1 MGRAES
7 NILTRRTRFLWSKW
21 PVKCRFVFLCA
32 SGIGVVNMAKRRK
45 VMKRTNYLDLITS
58 IDVLNTVNGGVS
70 EPQLNMV
77 HYEEYREIRLKIPGI
92 RPEEVQVEVHNNNLS
107 IFFFINI
114 HCNDRLV
121 QLPRFVYN
129 RNVPYYIDISK
140 IKAHVDSEELV
151 VNLPFNRLANGYH
164 KQIKINGG

>member
-1 MGRAES
+1 
-7 NILTRRTRFLWSKW
+7 
-21 PVKCRFVFLCA
+21 
-32 SGIGVVNMAKRRK
+32 
-45 VMKRTNYLDLITS
+45 MKRTNYLDLITS

-77 HYEEYREIRLKIPGI
+77 HYEDYREIRLKIPGI
-92 RPEEVQVEVHNNNLS
+92 QVDDIHVEVHNNNLS

-114 HCNDRLV
+114 QCNDRVV

-140 IKAHVDSEELV
+140 IKAHSEEDELV

-164 KQIKINGG
+164 KEIKVNGG